1 MSMSTKPPFQYLR
14 SKLREWQAAD
24 LLRPDECSRRQ
35 FRTIATSSLLPLV
48 KALHQAVEAEGLRA
62 TIREASQDLGFL
74 SLTIDD
80 LDIEVSF
87 APCDMPDA
95 FRLSIFRARSQ
106 DADSTRLLA
115 YRDLTTN
122 LVGIMGLI
130 EEAVLCALGPRRA
143 TQPHA
148 LGEPTAAPGS

>member
-74 SLTIDD
+74 SSRSMTSILKSRSPPATSQTPSGCPPAGW
-80 LDIEVSF
+80 EVRTRSSLGCWPTETW
-87 APCDMPDA
+87 APM
-95 FRLSIFRARSQ
+95 S
-106 DADSTRLLA
+106 
-115 YRDLTTN
+115 
-122 LVGIMGLI
+122 
-130 EEAVLCALGPRRA
+130 
-143 TQPHA
+143 
-148 LGEPTAAPGS
+148 PGSWA

>member
-35 FRTIATSSLLPLV
+35 FRTIAPSSLLPLV
-48 KALHQAVEAEGLRA
+48 KDLHQAVEAEGLRA

-95 FRLSIFRARSQ
+95 FRLSICRVGSQ